1 MNVGCGMEIKNKEET
16 FEDKYLELIGQ
27 INISIQD
34 WGILKQLHDTKI
46 EELNDLLENEKCAFK
61 LCNIANK
68 EKDKQIS
75 ELQAEVKNLREIIDL
90 NLGQLNNKRKI
101 ISNLQAE
108 VKELKI
114 RLQNEYDEQ
123 AGSSL

>member
-1 MNVGCGMEIKNKEET
+1 MTDTKNKEET
-16 FEDKYLELIGQ
+16 FEFVINKCIEKARKGLEKEIFVYLEE
-27 INISIQD
+27 
-34 WGILKQLHDTKI
+34 LHDELI
-46 EELNDLLENEKCAFK
+46 EKKDYQIEK
-61 LCNIANK
+61 
-68 EKDKQIS
+68 
-75 ELQAEVKNLREIIDL
+75 LQEEVKNLREIIDL
-90 NLGQLNNKRKI
+90 NLGQINNKRKI